1 MFKFRHKDTV
11 YFRWGLTAFLTVIAI
26 LAVYDIIFGPH
37 KLAGYLGL
45 LGGVITPVLYGC
57 AIAYLLAPI
66 VDFLHE
72 KKKPFLEFQD
82 KMTAEYL
89 DHYQAFYNKIL
100 ANE

>member
-57 AIAYLLAPI
+57 AIAYLLAPSWI
-66 VDFLHE
+66 SWNGRSSDPGLQPEGRAGNRKHWC
-72 KKKPFLEFQD
+72 
-82 KMTAEYL
+82 A
-89 DHYQAFYNKIL
+89 
-100 ANE
+100 